1 MFSSITNEISERFL
15 ATQMHFDATCT
26 PGFHQHVAISKGLAF
41 ISIYGNY
48 EYTVRNVVA
57 EAIRHI
63 KQSAIQYQHIKIEI
77 LPLLLHSELNSV
89 AGAGGKTAWKKRVE
103 LFRQVNAAVACCTS
117 DDAFPSDGSHYRI
130 SQIYAI
136 WEAFGI
142 TSPVIPNP
150 QWTPLIGEVVE
161 NRNAIAHGR
170 RTSRDVGRGYT
181 KDDIV
186 TKFERMRD
194 ICLYIVS
201 TVETHVTHAPNI
213 RR

>member
-1 MFSSITNEISERFL
+1 MFSSLTNELSERFL
-15 ATQMHFDATCT
+15 STQLYFDATCT
-26 PGFHQHVAISKGLAF
+26 SGSHPHDAISKGLAF

-48 EYTVRNVVA
+48 EYTVRSTVA

-63 KQSAIQYQHIKIEI
+63 KQSKIQFQHVKIEC

-89 AGAGGKTAWKKRVE
+89 ADAGAKTAWKRRVD
-103 LFRQVNAAVACCTS
+103 LFRQVNAADACSTS
-117 DDAFPSDGSHYRI
+117 DDAFPNDGSHYRI

-142 TSPVIPNP
+142 TNPVIPNP
-150 QWTPLIGEVVE
+150 QWTQLIGEVVE

-170 RTSRDVGRGYT
+170 RTSKDVGRGYS

-186 TKFERMRD
+186 KKFERMRD

-201 TVETHVTHAPNI
+201 TVESHVTHTPNML
-213 RR
+213 R